1 MTKLPDIEEK
11 FVLNLYQE
19 ISTHFNDTR
28 FCMWDC
34 VREFL
39 LRNNNK
45 NLKGLEIGCG
55 SGKNFK
61 LGNNM
66 IGIDNSEE
74 MVNICLKK
82 QYKALLADCNYLP
95 FDDNSFDYS
104 IAIAVFHHLSNES
117 RRIKAINEMI
127 RVLKEGGKG
136 LITFWSVENQ
146 ENEKKKRHFTKGD
159 NYIKWTNRHNNN
171 KILFRYIHIYNK
183 QMIYDLLEKIKNIK
197 IVKIFNEHGNWII
210 EFTKTKLCI

>member
-19 ISTHFNDTR
+19 ISTHFDDTR

-74 MVNICLKK
+74 M
-82 QYKALLADCNYLP
+82 
-95 FDDNSFDYS
+95 
-104 IAIAVFHHLSNES
+104 
-117 RRIKAINEMI
+117 
-127 RVLKEGGKG
+127 
-136 LITFWSVENQ
+136 
-146 ENEKKKRHFTKGD
+146 
-159 NYIKWTNRHNNN
+159 
-171 KILFRYIHIYNK
+171 
-183 QMIYDLLEKIKNIK
+183 
-197 IVKIFNEHGNWII
+197 
-210 EFTKTKLCI
+210 